1 MSTSATQTDTR
12 SLSTLLQ
19 FEEVHHHQWSTRD
32 LEDML
37 RHQLAAPL
45 HLALGPLS
53 AEVSHELRTAQARQS
68 VSVMMTLGE
77 LLQHEEPALE
87 LLQLVKRFA
96 KLCRK
101 NPENPLPAE
110 IVMFLYYVSI
120 TVALVRRNESISDLA
135 PPSLMRGLTW

>member
-1 MSTSATQTDTR
+1 MSTSATQTE

-19 FEEVHHHQWSTRD
+19 FEEVHQHHWSTRD

-37 RHQLAAPL
+37 QHQLAAPL

-53 AEVSHELRTAQARQS
+53 AEVSHQLRLSQARQS
-68 VSVMMTLGE
+68 VSLMITLGD
-77 LLQHEEPALE
+77 LLQHDEPSLE

-110 IVMFLYYVSI
+110 
-120 TVALVRRNESISDLA
+120 
-135 PPSLMRGLTW
+135 